1 MLDGLRVKL
10 CEGLYVGFSDGLKE
24 GLSNGRVSKWG
35 KTSKEVSTL
44 KSTYRDVGISVEPTP
59 TVNVMDGTF
68 EGIPAGF
75 TVGKI
80 DERYDGLKE
89 GKFEGRINTTGFRDG
104 DILGSL
110 DG

>member
-75 TVGKI
+75 TV
-80 DERYDGLKE
+80 DGLKE